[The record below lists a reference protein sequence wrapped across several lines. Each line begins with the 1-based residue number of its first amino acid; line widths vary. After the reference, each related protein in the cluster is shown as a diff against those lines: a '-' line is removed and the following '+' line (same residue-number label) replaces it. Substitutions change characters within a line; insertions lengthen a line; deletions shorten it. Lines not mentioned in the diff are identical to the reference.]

1 MSVPQIVR
9 SKYKFNVGSRKNL
22 IVIKP
27 EKHKINE
34 QKQFLKFGL
43 INIRS
48 LTPKAVIVNEMITD
62 NSFDVLCLTETWLK
76 PNDYIGLNESTPPNY
91 CYKHEPRQTGRG
103 GGVATIYSD
112 ILSVTQKTGYRFK
125 SFEILMLNVTLS
137 DMQKKS
143 IVSLSL
149 ATVYRP
155 PGPYTE
161 FLKEFGDFLSDL
173 LVTADKAL
181 IFGDFNIHIDNTN
194 DALGLAFTNLLN
206 CFGVKQNVTG
216 PTHRFNHTLD
226 LIISHGIDLTDI
238 DIVPQSDDVTDHF
251 LVSCILRINNN
262 NYIASRYRPGR
273 TIVPATKDR
282 FANNLP
288 DLSQLLC
295 VPINTHEL
303 DKMTGNMG
311 TIFSNTLEAV
321 APIKLKKVREKRTV
335 PWYNSNTHAL
345 KKETRSLERKWRKTN
360 LEVFRI
366 AWKNS
371 MSSYRQALKTARAEH
386 IHKLIE
392 NNQNNPRFLFSTVAR
407 LTNNQTPPDLNI
419 PSQLNSNDF
428 MNFFTDKIDN
438 IRNTITNVDSTAS
451 NTLVLSIAPKDK
463 LQCFTTIGQE
473 ELNKLITASKPTTC
487 LLDPVPTK
495 LLKELLPVAEKPL
508 LNIINSS
515 LSLGH
520 VPKPFKLAVI
530 KPLIKKPQLDPSE
543 LANYRPISNLP
554 FMSKILEKVV
564 SAQLCSYLQK
574 NDLYEEFQSGFRPH
588 HSTET
593 ALVKITNDLLLA
605 SDQGCISLL
614 VLLDLSAAF
623 DTIDH
628 DILIDRLQNY
638 TGIQGQALRWF
649 RSYLSD
655 RYHFVYLNG
664 ESSHLSPVKY
674 GVPQGS
680 VLGPLLF
687 SIYMLPLGNIIRK
700 YGISFHCY
708 ADDTQLYISTRPGET
723 SKLSKLTEC
732 VKNVK
737 DWMTNNFLLLNSD
750 KTEILLIGPENI
762 TQNLVDYNLQLD
774 GCTVTSST
782 VKNLGV
788 ILDSNLSF
796 ENHISHVT
804 KTAFFHL
811 RNIAKLRNMLPVPD
825 AEKLVHAFMT
835 SRLDYCNALLG
846 GCSASSINKLQ
857 VVQNAAARVL
867 TRSRKYDHIT
877 PILQSLH
884 WLPIKFRISYK
895 ILLLT
900 YKALNGLAPAY
911 LTSLLPRYNPSR
923 SLRSQNAG
931 LLIVPRIAKST
942 KGGRAFSHLAPKLW
956 NSLPDNVRGSDTL
969 SLFKSRLKTHLFGQA
984 FK

>member
-1 MSVPQIVR
+1 
-9 SKYKFNVGSRKNL
+9 
-22 IVIKP
+22 
-27 EKHKINE
+27 
-34 QKQFLKFGL
+34 
-43 INIRS
+43 
-48 LTPKAVIVNEMITD
+48 
-62 NSFDVLCLTETWLK
+62 
-76 PNDYIGLNESTPPNY
+76 
-91 CYKHEPRQTGRG
+91 
-103 GGVATIYSD
+103 
-112 ILSVTQKTGYRFK
+112 
-125 SFEILMLNVTLS
+125 MLNVTLS
-137 DMQKKS
+137 DMQNKS

-251 LVSCILRINNN
+251 LVSCILRIDDN

-451 NTLVLSIAPKDK
+451 NTLGLSIAPKDK

-846 GCSASSINKLQ
+846 GCPASSINKLQ

-956 NSLPDNVRGSDTL
+956 NSL
-969 SLFKSRLKTHLFGQA
+969 SR
-984 FK
+984 

>member
-1 MSVPQIVR
+1 M
-9 SKYKFNVGSRKNL
+9 KNFSRVSGP
-22 IVIKP
+22 IIA
-27 EKHKINE
+27 
-34 QKQFLKFGL
+34 QKL
-43 INIRS
+43 
-48 LTPKAVIVNEMITD
+48 
-62 NSFDVLCLTETWLK
+62 
-76 PNDYIGLNESTPPNY
+76 
-91 CYKHEPRQTGRG
+91 H
-103 GGVATIYSD
+103 
-112 ILSVTQKTGYRFK
+112 
-125 SFEILMLNVTLS
+125 
-137 DMQKKS
+137 
-143 IVSLSL
+143 
-149 ATVYRP
+149 
-155 PGPYTE
+155 
-161 FLKEFGDFLSDL
+161 L
-173 LVTADKAL
+173 L
-181 IFGDFNIHIDNTN
+181 
-194 DALGLAFTNLLN
+194 
-206 CFGVKQNVTG
+206 
-216 PTHRFNHTLD
+216 
-226 LIISHGIDLTDI
+226 
-238 DIVPQSDDVTDHF
+238 
-251 LVSCILRINNN
+251 
-262 NYIASRYRPGR
+262 
-273 TIVPATKDR
+273 
-282 FANNLP
+282 
-288 DLSQLLC
+288 
-295 VPINTHEL
+295 
-303 DKMTGNMG
+303 
-311 TIFSNTLEAV
+311 
-321 APIKLKKVREKRTV
+321 
-335 PWYNSNTHAL
+335 
-345 KKETRSLERKWRKTN
+345 
-360 LEVFRI
+360 
-366 AWKNS
+366 
-371 MSSYRQALKTARAEH
+371 
-386 IHKLIE
+386 
-392 NNQNNPRFLFSTVAR
+392 
-407 LTNNQTPPDLNI
+407 
-419 PSQLNSNDF
+419 
-428 MNFFTDKIDN
+428 
-438 IRNTITNVDSTAS
+438 
-451 NTLVLSIAPKDK
+451 K
-463 LQCFTTIGQE
+463 LQVTCFLHQ
-473 ELNKLITASKPTTC
+473 N
-487 LLDPVPTK
+487 
-495 LLKELLPVAEKPL
+495 
-508 LNIINSS
+508 
-515 LSLGH
+515 
-520 VPKPFKLAVI
+520 
-530 KPLIKKPQLDPSE
+530 
-543 LANYRPISNLP
+543 
-554 FMSKILEKVV
+554 
-564 SAQLCSYLQK
+564 
-574 NDLYEEFQSGFRPH
+574 
-588 HSTET
+588 
-593 ALVKITNDLLLA
+593 
-605 SDQGCISLL
+605 QGCISLL

-655 RYHFVYLNG
+655 RYHFVYSNG
-664 ESSHLSPVKY
+664 KSSQLLPVKY
-674 GVPQGS
+674 RVPQGS

-700 YGISFHCY
+700 YGISFNCY

-737 DWMTNNFLLLNSD
+737 DWMTNNFFLLNSD

-811 RNIAKLRNMLPVPD
+811 RNIAKLRNMLTVPD

-846 GCSASSINKLQ
+846 GCPASSINKLQ

-969 SLFKSRLKTHLFGQA
+969 SLFKTRLKTHLIGQA

>member
-1 MSVPQIVR
+1 MVR
-9 SKYKFNVGSRKNL
+9 FHVMVSSCPKGNKIKN
-22 IVIKP
+22 
-27 EKHKINE
+27 
-34 QKQFLKFGL
+34 KQLK
-43 INIRS
+43 
-48 LTPKAVIVNEMITD
+48 
-62 NSFDVLCLTETWLK
+62 
-76 PNDYIGLNESTPPNY
+76 
-91 CYKHEPRQTGRG
+91 
-103 GGVATIYSD
+103 
-112 ILSVTQKTGYRFK
+112 
-125 SFEILMLNVTLS
+125 
-137 DMQKKS
+137 
-143 IVSLSL
+143 
-149 ATVYRP
+149 
-155 PGPYTE
+155 
-161 FLKEFGDFLSDL
+161 
-173 LVTADKAL
+173 
-181 IFGDFNIHIDNTN
+181 
-194 DALGLAFTNLLN
+194 
-206 CFGVKQNVTG
+206 
-216 PTHRFNHTLD
+216 
-226 LIISHGIDLTDI
+226 
-238 DIVPQSDDVTDHF
+238 
-251 LVSCILRINNN
+251 
-262 NYIASRYRPGR
+262 
-273 TIVPATKDR
+273 
-282 FANNLP
+282 
-288 DLSQLLC
+288 
-295 VPINTHEL
+295 
-303 DKMTGNMG
+303 
-311 TIFSNTLEAV
+311 
-321 APIKLKKVREKRTV
+321 
-335 PWYNSNTHAL
+335 
-345 KKETRSLERKWRKTN
+345 
-360 LEVFRI
+360 
-366 AWKNS
+366 
-371 MSSYRQALKTARAEH
+371 
-386 IHKLIE
+386 

-438 IRNTITNVDSTAS
+438 IRNAITNVDSTAS
-451 NTLVLSIAPKDK
+451 NTLVLFTAPKDK

-543 LANYRPISNLP
+543 LANYRPISKFP

-574 NDLYEEFQSGFRPH
+574 NYLYEEFQSGFRPH

-623 DTIDH
+623 DNIDH
-628 DILIDRLQNY
+628 DILLDRLQNY

-655 RYHFVYLNG
+655 RYQFVYLNG

-700 YGISFHCY
+700 YRISFHCY

-811 RNIAKLRNMLPVPD
+811 RNIAKLRNMSPVPD

-846 GCSASSINKLQ
+846 GCPASSINKLQ

-884 WLPIKFRISYK
+884 WLPINFRISYK

-923 SLRSQNAG
+923 SLRSQNSG

-969 SLFKSRLKTHLFGQA
+969 PLFKSRLKTHLFGQA

>member
-1 MSVPQIVR
+1 
-9 SKYKFNVGSRKNL
+9 
-22 IVIKP
+22 
-27 EKHKINE
+27 
-34 QKQFLKFGL
+34 
-43 INIRS
+43 
-48 LTPKAVIVNEMITD
+48 MITD

-76 PNDYIGLNESTPPNY
+76 PNYYIGLNESTPSNY

-112 ILSVTQKTGYRFK
+112 ILNVTQKTGYRFK
-125 SFEILMLNVTLS
+125 SFEILLLNVTLS

-226 LIISHGIDLTDI
+226 LIISHGIDITDI

-451 NTLVLSIAPKDK
+451 NTLGLSIAPKDK

-846 GCSASSINKLQ
+846 GCPASSINKLQ

-969 SLFKSRLKTHLFGQA
+969 PLFKSRLKTHLFGQA